1 MRFMRYVHDL
11 IPEVEESGGLKHF
24 SEEVGL
30 ILMSANEGHT
40 DHVILHEF
48 TDEEVTAFDM
58 FHACMMFR
66 VVSDVDC
73 GLVVDEKIDRLGV
86 LESEFANEAFEGDGF
101 ARSLGSGDYLCLTR
115 RKSDALLLL

>member
-1 MRFMRYVHDL
+1 MRYVHDL
-11 IPEVEESGGLKHF
+11 ISEVEESGGLKHL

-30 ILMSANEGHT
+30 ILMSANERYT
-40 DHVILHEF
+40 DHVVLHEF

-58 FHACMMFR
+58 LHACMMFG

-86 LESEFANEAFEGDGF
+86 LKTEFANESFEGDGF
-101 ARSLGSGDYLCLTR
+101 ARGLGSGDYLRLT
-115 RKSDALLLL
+115 